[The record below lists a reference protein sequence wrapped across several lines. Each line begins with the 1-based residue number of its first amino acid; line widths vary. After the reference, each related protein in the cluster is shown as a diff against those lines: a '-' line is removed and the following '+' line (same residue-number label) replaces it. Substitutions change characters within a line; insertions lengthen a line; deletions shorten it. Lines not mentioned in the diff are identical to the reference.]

1 MAGKQLRRERQTMG
15 RALHGI
21 IQRVKAVEKA
31 TAELYETREA
41 TQADGTRIDAFRR
54 SPGNRKAQLLVTPP
68 ITDAPVVNLLSSDP
82 IPGSEDGRNQR
93 LACSRAAAT
102 S

>member
-31 TAELYETREA
+31 TAELYETRE
-41 TQADGTRIDAFRR
+41 RR
-54 SPGNRKAQLLVTPP
+54 RRTGPGLMHSAGHPA
-68 ITDAPVVNLLSSDP
+68 I
-82 IPGSEDGRNQR
+82 GRPN
-93 LACSRAAAT
+93 C
-102 S
+102 

>member
-31 TAELYETREA
+31 TAELYETRE
-41 TQADGTRIDAFRR
+41 
-54 SPGNRKAQLLVTPP
+54 
-68 ITDAPVVNLLSSDP
+68 
-82 IPGSEDGRNQR
+82 
-93 LACSRAAAT
+93 
-102 S
+102 